1 MLKCGGI
8 IGIIA
13 SCRQTL
19 RMGPS
24 LSANA
29 CLFPIEKGASLEGKQ
44 SVVDLSVAA
53 ATLYSATMIASNSTS
68 SLALKGALMVGYYS
82 QLLHPAS
89 QPAGAHTM

>member
-1 MLKCGGI
+1 ME
-8 IGIIA
+8 
-13 SCRQTL
+13 
-19 RMGPS
+19 PS

-68 SLALKGALMVGYYS
+68 SLALKGVKGALMVGYYS

-89 QPAGAHTM
+89 QAASQPAGAHTM